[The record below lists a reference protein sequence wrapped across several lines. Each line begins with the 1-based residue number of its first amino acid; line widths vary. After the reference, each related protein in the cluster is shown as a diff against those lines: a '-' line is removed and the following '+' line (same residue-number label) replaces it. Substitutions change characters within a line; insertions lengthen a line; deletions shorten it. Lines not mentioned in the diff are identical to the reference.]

1 MKEFYEPGLLRRQ
14 LLWALFGGLCGMIL
28 VPLFV
33 IWLNSL
39 SVMPWHNTVLIVRQ
53 AVLDAT
59 GWPWQA
65 LLALEVALAFAFGA
79 TVGVAV
85 PPMEGSGRAVTV
97 RTAAHLL
104 GSSLLFAGLC
114 AVCGLLP
121 ASWQGWLV
129 LLGLYWFAYA
139 VVWLLRYLVWRA
151 ELEQIREG
159 LGLAPAKKSGGMFQ
173 LRSLRVYLLLAAAV
187 ELGLPPLLR
196 LLERS
201 DSIPVLTGLLYP
213 YLLLPFFCV
222 CTGWSAGRRFG
233 AALLY
238 PAACGLLAVPHVF
251 LLYNSSALF
260 HAGVAVLFALLGNL
274 LGAAVRWGK
283 ERAHETGDS
292 SL

>member
-1 MKEFYEPGLLRRQ
+1 MKELYEPGLLRRQ

-53 AVLDAT
+53 AVLEAT
-59 GWPWQA
+59 GWTWQA
-65 LLALEVALAFAFGA
+65 LLTLEVVLAFAFGA
-79 TVGVAV
+79 MVGVAV
-85 PPMEGSGRAVTV
+85 PPMEGSGRAVAV

-114 AVCGLLP
+114 AVCGLMP
-121 ASWQGWLV
+121 APWQGWLV

-159 LGLAPAKKSGGMFQ
+159 LGLTSTKKRGGVFQ
-173 LRSLRVYLLLAAAV
+173 LRPIRTYLLLAAAV

-196 LLERS
+196 LLEGQS
-201 DSIPVLTGLLYP
+201 DFPILTGIVYP

-233 AALLY
+233 IALLY

-260 HAGVAVLFALLGNL
+260 HAGVAVLFVLLGNL
-274 LGAAVRWGK
+274 PGAAVRWGK

>member
-1 MKEFYEPGLLRRQ
+1 LKELYEPGLLRRQ

-53 AVLDAT
+53 AVLEAT
-59 GWPWQA
+59 GWTWQA
-65 LLALEVALAFAFGA
+65 LLTLEVVLAFAFGA
-79 TVGVAV
+79 MVGVAV
-85 PPMEGSGRAVTV
+85 PPMEGSGRAVAV

-114 AVCGLLP
+114 AVCGLMP
-121 ASWQGWLV
+121 APWQGWLV

-159 LGLAPAKKSGGMFQ
+159 LGLTPTKKRGGVFQ
-173 LRSLRVYLLLAAAV
+173 LRPIRTYLLLAAAV

-196 LLERS
+196 LLEGQS
-201 DSIPVLTGLLYP
+201 DFPILTGIVYP

-233 AALLY
+233 IALLY

-260 HAGVAVLFALLGNL
+260 HAGVAVLFVLLGNL
-274 LGAAVRWGK
+274 PGAAVRWGK